1 MFKIL
6 IVDDHPLIREGLK
19 KILQT
24 EMDFSVVGELGK
36 GAEVGEFIN
45 RNECDLIIL
54 DINLPDR
61 NGMDVL
67 KDIKTLKPE
76 ISVLML
82 SILPEEQFA
91 LRAIRS
97 GASGYITK
105 DGAPEEL
112 INAIRK
118 IASGRRYV
126 SEILADKLAFDLSA
140 KSDKILHEKLSD
152 REFQILLLIGS
163 GKSSKEIAHLLS
175 ISLSTV
181 NTYKARIFEKMGMK
195 TTIQLVHYVMQNNL
209 LM

>member
-1 MFKIL
+1 
-6 IVDDHPLIREGLK
+6 
-19 KILQT
+19 
-24 EMDFSVVGELGK
+24 
-36 GAEVGEFIN
+36 
-45 RNECDLIIL
+45 LIIL
-54 DINLPDR
+54 DISLPDR